1 MFIMSITQQSNYSN
15 HKLKINIMKA
25 LCLYFQIHQ
34 PLRLRRYRFFD
45 IGNDHY
51 YYDDYTNESI
61 MRQVADECYLPAN
74 KIILELLK
82 KNKGKFKISYSI
94 TGIALDQF
102 EQYAPEV
109 IDSFKELAKT
119 GDVEFLAET
128 YSHSLASLINQDE
141 FVQQVIS
148 HSDKIE
154 YFFGSRPTVFRN
166 TEMIYSD
173 EIGEMVAKMGYKAI
187 LTEGAKHILGWK
199 SPNYLYCNAIN
210 PKLKILMRN
219 YKLSDDISFRFSSE
233 GWKEWP
239 LTSTKLVGWLNEMDD
254 KEDVVNIFM
263 DYETF
268 GEHQKKESG
277 IFEFLAHL
285 PQDVILK
292 SKYKFS
298 TPSEVAAEFQPIA
311 QAHVPNVISW
321 ADEERDVSAWLGN
334 KLQNEAFQKLY
345 ALRDDVLAVNDD
357 RINKDWKY
365 LQASDHFYYMCT
377 KFASDGDVHSYFN
390 PYSSPYDAFIN
401 YMNVVS
407 DFQIRL
413 KALKDGA
420 AVDPKELQ
428 HQLIQKDE
436 LIAKYEQQLSELKV

>member
-1 MFIMSITQQSNYSN
+1 MRKIT
-15 HKLKINIMKA
+15 
-25 LCLYFQIHQ
+25 
-34 PLRLRRYRFFD
+34 
-45 IGNDHY
+45 
-51 YYDDYTNESI
+51 E
-61 MRQVADECYLPAN
+61 ECYLPAN
-74 KIILELLK
+74 NIILELLK
-82 KNKGKFKISYSI
+82 KHKGKFKISYSV

-128 YSHSLASLINQDE
+128 YSHSLAALINQEE
-141 FVQQVIS
+141 FVQQVTS
-148 HSDKIE
+148 HSDRIE
-154 YFFGSRPTVFRN
+154 NLFGLRPTVFRN
-166 TEMIYSD
+166 TELIYSD
-173 EIGEMVAKMGYKAI
+173 EIGEMVSKMGYKAI

-199 SPNYLYCNAIN
+199 SPNYLYCNAIS

-233 GWKEWP
+233 GWNEWP
-239 LTSTKLVGWLNEMDD
+239 LTTTKFVEWLNEMDE
-254 KEDVVNIFM
+254 KEDLVNIFM

-285 PQDVILK
+285 PNDVILK
-292 SKYKFS
+292 SKYKFA
-298 TPSEVAAEFQPIA
+298 TPSELSVQFQPIA
-311 QAHVPNVISW
+311 KAHVPNAISW
-321 ADEERDVSAWLGN
+321 ADEERDLSAWLGN
-334 KLQNEAFQKLY
+334 KLQNEAFTKLY

-357 RINKDWKY
+357 RITKDWKF

-377 KFASDGDVHSYFN
+377 KFFSDGDVHSYFN

-401 YMNVVS
+401 YMNVLS

-413 KALKDGA
+413 KQMKKGTSD
-420 AVDPKELQ
+420 DPKELQ
-428 HQLIQKDE
+428 NQISKKDE
-436 LIAKYEQQLSELKV
+436 LIAKYEMELNELKNQFSKAK

>member
-1 MFIMSITQQSNYSN
+1 
-15 HKLKINIMKA
+15 MKA

-51 YYDDYTNESI
+51 YYDDYINESI
-61 MRQVADECYLPAN
+61 MRKITDECYLPAN

-82 KNKGKFKISYSI
+82 ENKGKFKISYSI

-128 YSHSLASLINQDE
+128 YSHSLAALINQDE
-141 FVQQVIS
+141 FVQQVTS

-154 YFFGSRPTVFRN
+154 DLFGSRPSVFRN

-210 PKLKILMRN
+210 PKLKVLMRN
-219 YKLSDDISFRFSSE
+219 YKLSDDISSRFSFE
-233 GWKEWP
+233 GWKDWP
-239 LTSTKLVGWLNEMDD
+239 LTTAKLVGWLNDMDD

-285 PQDVILK
+285 PEDVILK

-298 TPSEVAAEFQPIA
+298 TPSEVAKEFQPIA
-311 QAHVPNVISW
+311 QVHVPNVISW
-321 ADEERDVSAWLGN
+321 VDEERDLSAWLGN
-334 KLQNEAFQKLY
+334 KLQSEAFQKLY
-345 ALRDDVLAVNDD
+345 ALREDVLAVNDD

-377 KFASDGDVHSYFN
+377 KFSSEGDVHSYFN
-390 PYSSPYDAFIN
+390 PYSSPYDVFIN
-401 YMNVVS
+401 YMNVLS
-407 DFQIRL
+407 DFQMRL
-413 KALKDGA
+413 KELKDGV

-428 HQLIQKDE
+428 YQLKQKDE
-436 LIAKYEQQLSELKV
+436 LIAKYEQQLSDLKV

>member
-1 MFIMSITQQSNYSN
+1 
-15 HKLKINIMKA
+15 MKA

-34 PLRLRRYRFFD
+34 PLRLKRYRFFD

-61 MRQVADECYLPAN
+61 MRKIADECYLPAN
-74 KIILELLK
+74 KIVLELLK
-82 KNKGKFKISYSI
+82 TNKGKFKISYSI
-94 TGIALDQF
+94 TGIALDQL

-109 IDSFKELAKT
+109 IDTFKDLAKT

-128 YSHSLASLINQDE
+128 YSHSLASLINKDE
-141 FVQQVIS
+141 FVQQVTS

-154 YFFGSRPTVFRN
+154 ALFGVRPSVFRN

-173 EIGEMVAKMGYKAI
+173 EIGEMVSKMGYKAI

-210 PKLKILMRN
+210 PKLKVLMRN

-239 LTSTKLVGWLNEMDD
+239 LTTTKFVGWLNEMDD
-254 KEDVVNIFM
+254 KEDLVNIFM

-285 PQDVILK
+285 PGEVILK
-292 SKYKFS
+292 SKYKFA
-298 TPSEVAAEFQPIA
+298 TPSELTSEFHPIA

-321 ADEERDVSAWLGN
+321 ADEERDLSAWLGN
-334 KLQNEAFQKLY
+334 KLQDEAFRKLY
-345 ALRDDVLAVNDD
+345 ALRDDVAAVNDD
-357 RINKDWKY
+357 RIDKDWKY

-401 YMNVVS
+401 YMNVLS

-413 KALKDGA
+413 KILKDGL
-420 AVDPKELQ
+420 AVDPVELQ
-428 HQLIQKDE
+428 YQISQKDE
-436 LIAKYEQQLSELKV
+436 LIARYERELSELKN

>member
-1 MFIMSITQQSNYSN
+1 
-15 HKLKINIMKA
+15 MKA
-25 LCLYFQIHQ
+25 LCLYFQIHK

-61 MRQVADECYLPAN
+61 MRQIVDESYLPAN

-82 KNKGKFKISYSI
+82 KNKGKFKISFSI

-128 YSHSLASLINQDE
+128 YSHSLASLINHDE
-141 FVQQVIS
+141 FVKQVTS

-154 YFFGSRPTVFRN
+154 DLFGRRPTVFRN

-173 EIGEMVAKMGYKAI
+173 EIGAMVAKMGYKAI

-219 YKLSDDISFRFSSE
+219 YKLSDDISFRFSSK

-239 LTSTKLVGWLNEMDD
+239 LTTTKLVGWLNEMDD
-254 KEDVVNIFM
+254 KEDLVNIFM
-263 DYETF
+263 DYDTF

-285 PQDVILK
+285 PEDVILK

-298 TPSEVAAEFQPIA
+298 TPSEVAAEFHPIA

-321 ADEERDVSAWLGN
+321 ADEERDLSAWLGN
-334 KLQNEAFQKLY
+334 KLQDEAFQKLY

-377 KFASDGDVHSYFN
+377 KFTSDGDVHSYFN

-401 YMNVVS
+401 YMNVIS

-413 KALKDGA
+413 KELKEGV

-428 HQLIQKDE
+428 YQLLKKDE
-436 LIAKYEQQLSELKV
+436 IIAKYEQQLSELNI

>member
-1 MFIMSITQQSNYSN
+1 
-15 HKLKINIMKA
+15 MKA
-25 LCLYFQIHQ
+25 LCLYFQVHQ

-61 MRQVADECYLPAN
+61 MRNIADECYLPAN
-74 KIILELLK
+74 KIMLEMIK
-82 KNKGKFKISYSI
+82 KQKGKFKISFSI

-102 EQYAPEV
+102 EQYAPDV
-109 IDSFKELAKT
+109 IASFQELAKT
-119 GDVEFLAET
+119 GSVEFLAET
-128 YSHSLASLINQDE
+128 YSHSLAALTNQDE
-141 FVQQVIS
+141 FVEQVKS
-148 HSDKIE
+148 HSDRIE
-154 YFFGSRPTVFRN
+154 NLFGVRPTVFRN
-166 TEMIYSD
+166 TELIYSD

-239 LTSTKLVGWLNEMDD
+239 LTTGKLVDWLNDMDP
-254 KEDVVNIFM
+254 KEDLVNIFM

-285 PQDVILK
+285 PADVISK
-292 SKYKFS
+292 SKFEFA
-298 TPSEVAAEFQPIA
+298 TPAELAENYQPIA

-321 ADEERDVSAWLGN
+321 ADEERDLSAWLGN
-334 KLQNEAFQKLY
+334 KLQNEAFSKLY

-357 RINKDWKY
+357 RINKDWKF

-377 KFASDGDVHSYFN
+377 KFFSDGDVHSYFN

-401 YMNVVS
+401 YMNVLS

-413 KALKDGA
+413 KELKDGI
-420 AVDPKELQ
+420 AVNPEELKSQLVEKE
-428 HQLIQKDE
+428 E
-436 LIAKYEQQLSELKV
+436 LISKYERELKDLKNQFLQAE

>member
-1 MFIMSITQQSNYSN
+1 
-15 HKLKINIMKA
+15 MKA
-25 LCLYFQIHQ
+25 LCLYFQVHQ

-61 MRQVADECYLPAN
+61 MRNIADECYLPAN
-74 KIILELLK
+74 KIMLEMIK
-82 KNKGKFKISYSI
+82 KQKGKFKISFSI

-102 EQYAPEV
+102 EQYAPDV
-109 IDSFKELAKT
+109 IASFQELAKT
-119 GDVEFLAET
+119 GSVEFLAET
-128 YSHSLASLINQDE
+128 YSHSLAALTNQDE
-141 FVQQVIS
+141 FVEQVKS
-148 HSDKIE
+148 HSDRIE
-154 YFFGSRPTVFRN
+154 NLFGMRPTVFRN
-166 TEMIYSD
+166 TELIYSD

-239 LTSTKLVGWLNEMDD
+239 LTTGKLVGWLNDMDP
-254 KEDVVNIFM
+254 KEDLVNIFM

-285 PQDVILK
+285 PADVV
-292 SKYKFS
+292 SNSEFEFA
-298 TPSEVAAEFQPIA
+298 TPAELAENYQPIA

-321 ADEERDVSAWLGN
+321 ADEERDLSAWLGN
-334 KLQNEAFQKLY
+334 NLQNEAFSKLY

-357 RINKDWKY
+357 RINKDWKF

-377 KFASDGDVHSYFN
+377 KFFSDGDVHSYFN

-401 YMNVVS
+401 YMNVLS

-413 KALKDGA
+413 KELKDGI
-420 AVDPKELQ
+420 AVNPEELKSQLVEKE
-428 HQLIQKDE
+428 E
-436 LIAKYEQQLSELKV
+436 LISKYERELKDLKNQFSQAE

>member
-1 MFIMSITQQSNYSN
+1 
-15 HKLKINIMKA
+15 MKA

-141 FVQQVIS
+141 FVRQVIS

-154 YFFGSRPTVFRN
+154 DLFGSRPTVFRN

-173 EIGEMVAKMGYKAI
+173 EIGEMVANMGYKAI

-321 ADEERDVSAWLGN
+321 ADEERDLSAWLGN

>member
-1 MFIMSITQQSNYSN
+1 
-15 HKLKINIMKA
+15 MKA

-34 PLRLRRYRFFD
+34 PLRLKRYRFFD

-61 MRQVADECYLPAN
+61 MRKIADECYLPAN
-74 KIILELLK
+74 KIVLELLK
-82 KNKGKFKISYSI
+82 NNKGKFKISFSI
-94 TGIALDQF
+94 TGIALDQL

-109 IDSFKELAKT
+109 IDTFKDLAKT

-128 YSHSLASLINQDE
+128 YSHSLASLINKEE
-141 FVQQVIS
+141 FVQQVTS

-154 YFFGSRPTVFRN
+154 ALFGVRPSVFRN

-173 EIGEMVAKMGYKAI
+173 EIGEMVSKMGYKAI

-210 PKLKILMRN
+210 PKLKVLMRN

-239 LTSTKLVGWLNEMDD
+239 LTTTKFVGWLNEMDE
-254 KEDVVNIFM
+254 KEDFVNIFM

-268 GEHQKKESG
+268 GEHQKKKSG

-285 PQDVILK
+285 PQEVISK
-292 SKYKFS
+292 SKYKFA
-298 TPSEVAAEFQPIA
+298 TPSELASEFHPIA
-311 QAHVPNVISW
+311 QAHVPNAISW
-321 ADEERDVSAWLGN
+321 ADEERDLSAWLGN
-334 KLQNEAFQKLY
+334 KLQDEAFRKLY
-345 ALRDDVLAVNDD
+345 ALRDDVAAVNDD
-357 RINKDWKY
+357 RINLDWKF

-401 YMNVVS
+401 YMNVLS

-413 KALKDGA
+413 KLIKDGLA
-420 AVDPKELQ
+420 LDPEELQ
-428 HQLIQKDE
+428 YQISQKDE
-436 LIAKYEQQLSELKV
+436 LIAKYERELSELKN

>member
-1 MFIMSITQQSNYSN
+1 
-15 HKLKINIMKA
+15 MKA
-25 LCLYFQIHQ
+25 LCLYFQVHQ

-61 MRQVADECYLPAN
+61 MRNIADECYLPAN
-74 KIILELLK
+74 KIMLEMIK
-82 KNKGKFKISYSI
+82 KQKGKFKISFSI

-102 EQYAPEV
+102 EQYAPDV
-109 IDSFKELAKT
+109 IASFQELAKT
-119 GDVEFLAET
+119 GSVEFLAET
-128 YSHSLASLINQDE
+128 YSHSLAALTNQDE
-141 FVQQVIS
+141 FVEQVKS
-148 HSDKIE
+148 HSDRIE
-154 YFFGSRPTVFRN
+154 NLFGVRPTVFRN
-166 TEMIYSD
+166 TELIYSD

-239 LTSTKLVGWLNEMDD
+239 LTTGKLVDWLNEMDP
-254 KEDVVNIFM
+254 KEDLVNIFM

-285 PQDVILK
+285 PADVV
-292 SKYKFS
+292 SNSEFEFA
-298 TPSEVAAEFQPIA
+298 TPAELAENYQPIA

-321 ADEERDVSAWLGN
+321 ADEERDLSAWLGN
-334 KLQNEAFQKLY
+334 KLQNEAFSKLY

-357 RINKDWKY
+357 RINKDWKF

-377 KFASDGDVHSYFN
+377 KFFSDGDVHSYFN

-401 YMNVVS
+401 YMNVLS

-413 KALKDGA
+413 KELKDGIT
-420 AVDPKELQ
+420 VNTEELKSQLVEKE
-428 HQLIQKDE
+428 E
-436 LIAKYEQQLSELKV
+436 LISKYERELKDLKNQFSQAE

>member
-1 MFIMSITQQSNYSN
+1 MSITQQSNYSN
-15 HKLKINIMKA
+15 YKLKIKIMKA

-128 YSHSLASLINQDE
+128 YSHSLAALINQDE
-141 FVQQVIS
+141 FVRQVIS

-154 YFFGSRPTVFRN
+154 DLFGNRPTVFRN

-173 EIGEMVAKMGYKAI
+173 EIGEMVSRMGYKAI

-199 SPNYLYCNAIN
+199 SPNYLYCNSIN

-285 PQDVILK
+285 PQAVILK

-298 TPSEVAAEFQPIA
+298 TPSEVVAEFQPIA

-321 ADEERDVSAWLGN
+321 ADEERDLSAWLGN
-334 KLQNEAFQKLY
+334 KLQDEAFQKLY
-345 ALRDDVLAVNDD
+345 ALRNDVLGVNDD
-357 RINKDWKY
+357 RINKDWNY

-377 KFASDGDVHSYFN
+377 KFALDGDVHSYFN

-401 YMNVVS
+401 YMNVLS

-413 KALKDGA
+413 KLLKDGL
-420 AVDPKELQ
+420 AVDPKELMD
-428 HQLIQKDE
+428 QLMQKDE
-436 LIAKYEQQLSELKV
+436 IIAKYEQQLSELKV